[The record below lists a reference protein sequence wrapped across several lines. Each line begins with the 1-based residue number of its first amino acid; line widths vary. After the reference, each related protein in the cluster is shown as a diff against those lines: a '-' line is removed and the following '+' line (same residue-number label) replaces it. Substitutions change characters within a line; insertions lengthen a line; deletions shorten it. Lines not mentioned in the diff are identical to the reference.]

1 MTHTPTP
8 WYATGVH
15 VQSAVKNEDLS
26 GLGNYVC
33 TAEGSSPEEAIANA
47 DLIVRAVNSHDALVS
62 ALKGCLIAL
71 RTKCPNVPEDER
83 GQHLYLHRWT
93 SDDEEAV
100 EAGDKAL
107 ALAQEVRE

>member
-1 MTHTPTP
+1 MTNTPTP

-15 VQSAVKNEDLS
+15 VQSAVKNED
-26 GLGNYVC
+26 NYVC

-62 ALKGCLIAL
+62 ALVSAL
-71 RTKCPNVPEDER
+71 TNLRSRNHPTEFDLECI
-83 GQHLYLHRWT
+83 
-93 SDDEEAV
+93 

-107 ALAQEVRE
+107 ALAQEVRA